1 MVLMMA
7 PRILYLAAM
16 LMLGTQVT
24 SLTAAP
30 PSDENFPPRP
40 KEGRVTTRQC
50 EFFNGSQTSTCDTA
64 KNSTCVPNVI
74 KEECQPVEADKSN
87 HCFVLWQFDNVT
99 NTAYPKVK
107 GCFVDT
113 VSCTDRTSNCR
124 LHNSKLPLLHCCCEG
139 DMCNQNVVF
148 PGIEAGILA
157 QTEMPPERVPASA
170 VPSADED
177 TKAVIAYTLT
187 PLFLLFAILVGC
199 YLLYRKR
206 KGTSF
211 AELANGEASLSRPP
225 SAGAG
230 MENEAVGL
238 VGQVTLCEVRAR
250 GRFGAVWRAKLG
262 QRDVAVK
269 VFPLQDK
276 QSWLA
281 EQEIFRLA
289 RMDHPDI
296 LHYIGVD
303 KKGDNLQA
311 EYWLVT
317 AYHEKGSLCDY
328 LKGHTL
334 TWVEAWRIAACVAR
348 GLAHLHEEGG
358 GKPAVAHRDFK
369 SKNVLLKA
377 DLSACIADFG
387 LALIF
392 VAGRGCGDAH
402 GQVGTRR
409 YMAPE
414 VLDGAINFTKD
425 AFLRIDMYACALVLW
440 EIASRCSDA
449 APELPGQYR
458 LPLEEEVGSHPS
470 LEEMQEAVVQRK
482 LRPHIPPHWRNHPG
496 LTVLC
501 DTMEECWD
509 HDAEARLSA
518 SCVLERVCAQQPA
531 AAVPALTPD
540 TTPLL
545 IHELADQQPC

>member
-1 MVLMMA
+1 MGTKSGLNFTLLILGIQGTVL
-7 PRILYLAAM
+7 
-16 LMLGTQVT
+16 
-24 SLTAAP
+24 AAP
-30 PSDENFPPRP
+30 PMDENLPPRP
-40 KEGRVTTRQC
+40 KGGGVETHFC
-50 EFFNGSQTSTCDTA
+50 EFFNDSTECDAT
-64 KNSTCVPNVI
+64 KNSSCPPSEV
-74 KEECQPVEADKSN
+74 KRDECQAIEAGKSN
-87 HCFVLWQFDNVT
+87 HCFTLWYFNNET
-99 NTAYPKVK
+99 NKATVKVK
-107 GCFVDT
+107 GCFLDT
-113 VSCTDRTSNCR
+113 VACNDRASNCT
-124 LHNSKLPLLHCCCEG
+124 LHNVKLPLLHCCCEG
-139 DMCNQNVVF
+139 DMCNENATF
-148 PGIEAGILA
+148 PGLEAGVLP
-157 QTEMPPERVPASA
+157 QTESPPERVPAS
-170 VPSADED
+170 PLPTADDD
-177 TKAVIAYTLT
+177 TEAVIAYTLT

-206 KGTSF
+206 KGSSF
-211 AELANGEASLSRPP
+211 AELASGEASLSRPP

-230 MENEAVGL
+230 TENETGGL
-238 VGQVTLCEVRAR
+238 LSQVTLCEVRAR

-262 QRDVAVK
+262 PKDVAVK

-276 QSWLA
+276 QSWVA
-281 EQEIFRLA
+281 EQEIYRLP

-311 EYWLVT
+311 EYWLIT

-328 LKGHTL
+328 LKAHTL
-334 TWVEAWRIAACVAR
+334 TWAEAWRIAACVAR

-377 DLSACIADFG
+377 DMSACIADFG

-440 EIASRCSDA
+440 EIASRCDEGGA
-449 APELPGQYR
+449 EPTAQYR
-458 LPLEEEVGSHPS
+458 LPLEEEVGSHPG

-482 LRPHIPPHWRNHPG
+482 LRPHIPPQWREHPG
-496 LTVLC
+496 LCILC

-518 SCVLERVCAQQPA
+518 SCVLERVAAQRPATA
-531 AAVPALTPD
+531 AAPAPPPFTHD

-545 IHELADQQPC
+545 IHELADLQSC